1 MKKRILM
8 YVKPPYILFFFN
20 TMYTPLC
27 KNELFFDW
35 RSIWSIT
42 TLTFRTLLNTD
53 TRTVKVSGI
62 YRMRGNY
69 FLENC

>member
-27 KNELFFDW
+27 KNELFFD
-35 RSIWSIT
+35 
-42 TLTFRTLLNTD
+42 
-53 TRTVKVSGI
+53 
-62 YRMRGNY
+62 
-69 FLENC
+69 